1 MSNTAA
7 HDDLDSPWKEVVE
20 HAFPEFIDFYFPN
33 INRQIDWAYGYT
45 FLDKELQKIARD
57 GELGRRY
64 VDKLVRVTTLAGEED
79 WLCVHIE
86 VQGEVDP
93 GFERRMFVYN
103 YRIFDTY
110 DRPVASLAVL
120 ADDDPTWRPDRFEYE
135 RLGCRHSL
143 HFPVAKLVDY
153 IADEE
158 SLLANPSPFA
168 LITAAHLY
176 TRRTRKSPARRFD
189 AKRRLV
195 RLLYQRNW
203 SRQRIIDL
211 FRVLDWMLKLPDSL
225 ERQLWQDIENI
236 EGERNVT
243 YVSSIERFAIERGMK
258 KGMQQGMQQGIEQGM
273 QQGIQQGMQQGI
285 QQGIEQGIEKGIAR
299 GIEKGIQQGL
309 AQSLQRQLNRRFGP
323 LSAEVTRQLENA
335 TPEQLETWTDRVL
348 DARTIE
354 EVFAE
359 G

>member
-1 MSNTAA
+1 MPNPAP
-7 HDDLDSPWKEVVE
+7 HNDLDSPWKEAIE
-20 HAFPEFIDFYFPN
+20 HAFPEFIDFYFPRAS
-33 INRQIDWAYGYT
+33 RQIDWARGYT
-45 FLDKELQKIARD
+45 FLDKELQKIVRD

-64 VDKLVRVTTLAGEED
+64 VDKLVSVTTLAGEED

-86 VQGEVDP
+86 VQGEVDHD
-93 GFERRMFVYN
+93 FERRMFVYN

-120 ADDDPTWRPDRFEYE
+120 ADNDPTWRPDRFEYE

-153 IADEE
+153 IADEA
-158 SLLANPSPFA
+158 SLLANPNPFA

-195 RLLYQRNW
+195 RLLYERNW
-203 SRQRIIDL
+203 PRQRIIDL

-236 EGERNVT
+236 EGDRKVT

-258 KGMQQGMQQGIEQGM
+258 KGMQQGMQQGIEKGM
-273 QQGIQQGMQQGI
+273 ATGIAK
-285 QQGIEQGIEKGIAR
+285 GIEKGIR
-299 GIEKGIQQGL
+299 QGL
-309 AQSLQRQLNRRFGP
+309 AQGLQRQLIRRFGP
-323 LSAEVTRQLENA
+323 LSAEVTRQLEHA

-348 DARTIE
+348 DARTLD
-354 EVFAE
+354 EVFIE
-359 G
+359 L

>member
-258 KGMQQGMQQGIEQGM
+258 KGMQQGIEQGM
-273 QQGIQQGMQQGI
+273 QQGIEQGI
-285 QQGIEQGIEKGIAR
+285 QQGIEKGIAR

>member
-258 KGMQQGMQQGIEQGM
+258 KGIEK
-273 QQGIQQGMQQGI
+273 
-285 QQGIEQGIEKGIAR
+285 GIEKGIR
-299 GIEKGIQQGL
+299 QGL

>member
-1 MSNTAA
+1 MPNPAP
-7 HDDLDSPWKEVVE
+7 HNDLDSPWKEAIE
-20 HAFPEFIDFYFPN
+20 HAFPEFIDFYFPRAS
-33 INRQIDWAYGYT
+33 RQIDWARGYT
-45 FLDKELQKIARD
+45 FLDKELQKIVRD

-86 VQGEVDP
+86 VQGEVDHD
-93 GFERRMFVYN
+93 FERRMFVYN

-120 ADDDPTWRPDRFEYE
+120 ADNDPTWRPDRFEYE

-153 IADEE
+153 IADEA
-158 SLLANPSPFA
+158 SLLANPNPFA

-195 RLLYQRNW
+195 RLLYERNW
-203 SRQRIIDL
+203 PRQRIIDL

-236 EGERNVT
+236 EGARKVT

-258 KGMQQGMQQGIEQGM
+258 KG
-273 QQGIQQGMQQGI
+273 IQQGMQQGM
-285 QQGIEQGIEKGIAR
+285 QQ

-309 AQSLQRQLNRRFGP
+309 AQGLRRQLSRRFGP
-323 LSAEVTRQLENA
+323 LSPEVTRRLEHA
-335 TPEQLETWTDRVL
+335 TPEQLEIWSDRVL
-348 DARTIE
+348 DARTLD
-354 EVFAE
+354 EVFIE
-359 G
+359 R

>member
-211 FRVLDWMLKLPDSL
+211 FRVLDWILKLPDSL

-258 KGMQQGMQQGIEQGM
+258 KGMQQGIEQGIEQG
-273 QQGIQQGMQQGI
+273 IQ
-285 QQGIEQGIEKGIAR
+285 QGIEKGIAR

-323 LSAEVTRQLENA
+323 LSAEVTLQLENA

>member
-1 MSNTAA
+1 MPSDGLPT
-7 HDDLDSPWKEVVE
+7 
-20 HAFPEFIDFYFPN
+20 I
-33 INRQIDWAYGYT
+33 
-45 FLDKELQKIARD
+45 LQPQNQWD
-57 GELGRRY
+57 
-64 VDKLVRVTTLAGEED
+64 
-79 WLCVHIE
+79 
-86 VQGEVDP
+86 
-93 GFERRMFVYN
+93 
-103 YRIFDTY
+103 
-110 DRPVASLAVL
+110 
-120 ADDDPTWRPDRFEYE
+120 E

-153 IADEE
+153 IADEG

-258 KGMQQGMQQGIEQGM
+258 KGMQQGMQQGIG
-273 QQGIQQGMQQGI
+273 
-285 QQGIEQGIEKGIAR
+285 
-299 GIEKGIQQGL
+299 
-309 AQSLQRQLNRRFGP
+309 
-323 LSAEVTRQLENA
+323 
-335 TPEQLETWTDRVL
+335 VL

>member
-1 MSNTAA
+1 MPQAAA

-20 HAFPEFIDFYFPN
+20 HAFPEFVDFYFPN
-33 INRQIDWAYGYT
+33 VGRKIDWARGYT

-64 VDKLVRVTTLAGEED
+64 VDKLVRITTLAGEED

-86 VQGEVDP
+86 VQGDVDP
-93 GFERRMFVYN
+93 DFERRMFVYN

-120 ADDDPTWRPDRFEYE
+120 ADEDPTWRPDRFEYE

-153 IADEE
+153 IADEAA
-158 SLLANPSPFA
+158 LLANPSPFA

-195 RLLYQRNW
+195 RLLYERNW
-203 SRQRIIDL
+203 PRQRIIDL

-236 EGERNVT
+236 EGERKVT

-258 KGMQQGMQQGIEQGM
+258 KGMQQGMQQGIQ
-273 QQGIQQGMQQGI
+273 
-285 QQGIEQGIEKGIAR
+285 K
-299 GIEKGIQQGL
+299 GL
-309 AQSLQRQLNRRFGP
+309 AQGLQRQLNRRFGP
-323 LSAEVTRQLENA
+323 LSADIADRLEHA
-335 TPEQLETWTDRVL
+335 TPEQLETWADRIL
-348 DARTIE
+348 DARTLD
-354 EVFAE
+354 EVFTE

>member
-120 ADDDPTWRPDRFEYE
+120 ADNDPTWRPDRFEYE

-153 IADEE
+153 IADEG

-258 KGMQQGMQQGIEQGM
+258 KGMQQGIEQG
-273 QQGIQQGMQQGI
+273 IQ
-285 QQGIEQGIEKGIAR
+285 QGIEKGIAR

>member
-153 IADEE
+153 IADEG

-258 KGMQQGMQQGIEQGM
+258 KGMQQGIE
-273 QQGIQQGMQQGI
+273 QGI
-285 QQGIEQGIEKGIAR
+285 QQGIQQGIEKGIAR

>member
-211 FRVLDWMLKLPDSL
+211 FRVLDWILKLPDSL

-258 KGMQQGMQQGIEQGM
+258 KSMQQGIEQGIE
-273 QQGIQQGMQQGI
+273 QGIQ
-285 QQGIEQGIEKGIAR
+285 QGIEKGIAR

>member
-1 MSNTAA
+1 MQKTVETRHALDPRPRQPQPRRNRADARRWQIPKPVLHVDQHLQQPTRIAPAPDQGPA
-7 HDDLDSPWKEVVE
+7 HHPLDLDSRHGTPSDGL
-20 HAFPEFIDFYFPN
+20 PTI
-33 INRQIDWAYGYT
+33 
-45 FLDKELQKIARD
+45 LQPQNQWD
-57 GELGRRY
+57 
-64 VDKLVRVTTLAGEED
+64 
-79 WLCVHIE
+79 
-86 VQGEVDP
+86 
-93 GFERRMFVYN
+93 
-103 YRIFDTY
+103 
-110 DRPVASLAVL
+110 
-120 ADDDPTWRPDRFEYE
+120 E

-153 IADEE
+153 IADEG

-211 FRVLDWMLKLPDSL
+211 FRVLDWILKLPDSL

-299 GIEKGIQQGL
+299 GIEKGIQRGL

>member
-153 IADEE
+153 IADEG

-211 FRVLDWMLKLPDSL
+211 FRVLDWILKLPDSL

-258 KGMQQGMQQGIEQGM
+258 KGMQQGMQQGIE
-273 QQGIQQGMQQGI
+273 QGMQQGI

>member
-1 MSNTAA
+1 MPNPAP
-7 HDDLDSPWKEVVE
+7 HNDLDSPWKEAIE
-20 HAFPEFIDFYFPN
+20 HAFPEFIDFYFPRAS
-33 INRQIDWAYGYT
+33 RQIDWARGYT
-45 FLDKELQKIARD
+45 FLDKELQKIVRD

-64 VDKLVRVTTLAGEED
+64 VDKLVSVTTLAGEED

-86 VQGEVDP
+86 VQGEVDHD
-93 GFERRMFVYN
+93 FERRMFVYN

-120 ADDDPTWRPDRFEYE
+120 ADNDPTWRPDRFEYE

-153 IADEE
+153 IADEA
-158 SLLANPSPFA
+158 SLLANPNPFA

-195 RLLYQRNW
+195 RLLYERNW
-203 SRQRIIDL
+203 PRQRIIDL

-236 EGERNVT
+236 EGARKVT

-258 KGMQQGMQQGIEQGM
+258 KGMQQGMQQGIE
-273 QQGIQQGMQQGI
+273 
-285 QQGIEQGIEKGIAR
+285 
-299 GIEKGIQQGL
+299 KGIQQGL
-309 AQSLQRQLNRRFGP
+309 AQGLRRQLSRRFGP
-323 LSAEVTRQLENA
+323 LSPEVTRQLEHA
-335 TPEQLETWTDRVL
+335 TPEQLEIWSDRVL
-348 DARTIE
+348 DARTLG
-354 EVFAE
+354 EVFIE
-359 G
+359 R

>member
-258 KGMQQGMQQGIEQGM
+258 KGMQQGIEQG
-273 QQGIQQGMQQGI
+273 IQ
-285 QQGIEQGIEKGIAR
+285 QGIEKGIAR

>member
-1 MSNTAA
+1 MPDNAIP
-7 HDDLDSPWKEVVE
+7 DDYDSPWKEVVE
-20 HAFPEFIDFYFPN
+20 HAFPEFIDFYFPDAS
-33 INRQIDWAYGYT
+33 RQIDWSRGYT
-45 FLDKELQKIARD
+45 FLDKELQKIVHD

-64 VDKLVRVTTLAGEED
+64 VDKLARITTLTGEED

-86 VQGEVDP
+86 VQGDVDP
-93 GFERRMFVYN
+93 EFARRMFVYN
-103 YRIFDTY
+103 YRIFDAY
-110 DRPVASLAVL
+110 NRPVASLAVL
-120 ADDDPTWRPDRFEYE
+120 ADEDPDWRPDRFGYE

-153 IADEE
+153 IADET
-158 SLLANPSPFA
+158 SLLADPNPFA

-195 RLLYQRNW
+195 RLLYERNW
-203 SRQRIIDL
+203 PRQRIVDL

-236 EGERNVT
+236 EGDRKVT

-258 KGMQQGMQQGIEQGM
+258 KGMQQGMQQGIEKGM
-273 QQGIQQGMQQGI
+273 ATGIAK
-285 QQGIEQGIEKGIAR
+285 GIEKGIR
-299 GIEKGIQQGL
+299 QGL
-309 AQSLQRQLNRRFGP
+309 AQGLQRQLIRRFGP
-323 LSAEVTRQLENA
+323 LSPEVIRQLERA

-348 DARTIE
+348 DARTLD
-354 EVFAE
+354 EVFIE
-359 G
+359 L

>member
-153 IADEE
+153 IADEG

-258 KGMQQGMQQGIEQGM
+258 KGIEK
-273 QQGIQQGMQQGI
+273 
-285 QQGIEQGIEKGIAR
+285 GIEKGIR
-299 GIEKGIQQGL
+299 QGL

>member
-153 IADEE
+153 IADEG

-258 KGMQQGMQQGIEQGM
+258 KGMQQGIEQG
-273 QQGIQQGMQQGI
+273 IQ
-285 QQGIEQGIEKGIAR
+285 QGIEKGIAR